1 VADNKIVLHP
11 IDPWSI
17 LQDPFLLL
25 DVLREKGLIGT
36 AFSHYG
42 EVHYT
47 AGPRFR
53 ELVAFK
59 TPPPP
64 PGPEPA
70 HHVSVL
76 ETMTDASFLGGV
88 NVQLPQCPHCRARF
102 ADWRARLPEWQAARH
117 RYAWVCRKC
126 GRSLRIEQLDWMR
139 TGGVARYALD
149 LWGVRE
155 GEGEPTAELLEVLQ
169 GVVAEPW
176 TWFYY
181 RL

>member
-1 VADNKIVLHP
+1 VAESKIVLHP
-11 IDPWSI
+11 VDPWAI

-25 DVLREKGLIGT
+25 DALREKGLIGA

-42 EVHYT
+42 ELRYK
-47 AGPRFR
+47 AGPRFP

-59 TPPPP
+59 APAP

-76 ETMTDASFLGGV
+76 ETMADASFLGGV
-88 NVQLPQCPHCRARF
+88 NVQPPQCPQCRGRF
-102 ADWRARLPEWQAARH
+102 TDWRPRLVEWQADR
-117 RYAWVCRKC
+117 RGYRWNCRKC
-126 GRSLRIEQLDWMR
+126 GRSLCTEQLDWMR

-149 LWGVRE
+149 LWGIRE
-155 GEGEPTAELLEVLQ
+155 GAAEPTPELLELLR